1 MRSEIPSQITAEIVR
16 EALIHIDKNGIPP
29 KRKSTKYDLVFN
41 NRRYPPKYVIS
52 IATKLV
58 TGKPLLPDH
67 FFGGP
72 ETNSYLTK
80 LHFDIRDKE
89 NRRPPIQQRGH
100 EREAEGSLAYW
111 WVNHNQTFQEE
122 TNGGYLWSP
131 KERKDGGNN
140 QFYNNMT
147 VAKPGDIV
155 FSYARQMISSIGIV
169 QEKAFTARKPSEL
182 SGSAVTDNWNIEGW
196 LLPTSFQPVSVPIRP
211 KEHWA
216 QIKPLLPGQY
226 SPLSLKTGEGNQG
239 AYLASI
245 SEDLGLLLLR
255 LTGSE
260 SFRKD
265 VDYIED
271 QIEVQIKQSKDIPET
286 EKDQLI
292 KSRRGQGLYRERLE
306 SIEKKDRVTG
316 LDIKSHLRA
325 SHIKP
330 WRDSSNE
337 ERLDGNNGLLLSPH
351 VDHLFDQGY
360 ISFSDEGDIL
370 ISPLL
375 NSIIFSL
382 WHINLKTN
390 VGKFNIQQSKY
401 LAYHQKNVFKRN

>member
-1 MRSEIPSQITAEIVR
+1 MA
-16 EALIHIDKNGIPP
+16 
-29 KRKSTKYDLVFN
+29 F
-41 NRRYPPKYVIS
+41 
-52 IATKLV
+52 
-58 TGKPLLPDH
+58 
-67 FFGGP
+67 
-72 ETNSYLTK
+72 
-80 LHFDIRDKE
+80 
-89 NRRPPIQQRGH
+89 
-100 EREAEGSLAYW
+100 W

-122 TNGGYLWSP
+122 TKGGYLWSP
-131 KERKDGGNN
+131 QKRKDGGNN

-147 VAKPGDIV
+147 LAKPGDIV

-169 QEKAFTARKPSEL
+169 QKEAFTAKKPFEL
-182 SGSAVTDNWNIEGW
+182 TGSPVADNWNIEGW
-196 LLPTSFQPVSVPIRP
+196 LLPTAFQSVPTPIHP
-211 KEHWA
+211 KDHWPT
-216 QIKPLLPGQY
+216 ISPLLPKRY

-245 SEDLGLLLLR
+245 SDELGYLLLR

-260 SFRKD
+260 ALLKD
-265 VDYIED
+265 DEELENKIED
-271 QIEVQIKQSKDIPET
+271 QIKQNPKISQKE
-286 EKDQLI
+286 QLI
-292 KSRRGQGLYRERLE
+292 KARRGQGLFRDRLE

-351 VDHLFDQGY
+351 VDHLFDKGF
-360 ISFSDEGDIL
+360 ISFSEEGQIL

-375 NSIIFSL
+375 DQKIFSL
-382 WHINLKTN
+382 WNIDPKTN

-401 LAYHQKNVFKRN
+401 LAYHQKNVFKEK